1 MNSPLNILNGSFVQ
15 HKLNRDIAWS
25 VGSIFILAISGIT
38 INIVITFFRDVAS
51 LGVFNLSYVVY
62 TIVAQ
67 FAVCG
72 LHYSVFH
79 YSAFFKESALIKG
92 RILFSACLFS
102 LGLGISF
109 AGLTIVAAPLLAR
122 LFNSVFV
129 GETISYAAL
138 GLILFPLNKVLVAYF
153 NGLREMKVFSLLQ
166 SLRYFFVMLFVT
178 IIAISTIPIKYATL
192 GFFFAE
198 AIVFLVATVFIIR
211 QQHHKY
217 FSFSWHWIIKHLT
230 FGINSLPSGIFV
242 EINSRIDVLL
252 VALFFSDKET
262 GIYSFAAMLVDG
274 LYSLLA
280 VVRINFNPFIVSA
293 VRNQNWEQ
301 VKNLHNKSK
310 KFIFFITIFLSLI
323 LMLVYYIMSVW
334 ILPTKGLLEGM
345 PSLLILLC
353 GLNIISI
360 FIPFDNLLIAS
371 GRPRQQVVQQV
382 MTLSTIVGFA
392 LFLLPIIG
400 IEGAALGVTA
410 GYLVSILM
418 MIFFTFRIFDWNII
432 TNRTANGIKKKKR
445 K

>member
-1 MNSPLNILNGSFVQ
+1 MNLPLNVLNIIFVQ
-15 HKLNRDIAWS
+15 HKLTRDIAWS
-25 VGSIFILAISGIT
+25 IGSVFILAISGIA
-38 INIVITFFRDVAS
+38 INIVVTVFRDVAS
-51 LGVFNLSYVVY
+51 LGVFNLSYTVY
-62 TIVAQ
+62 IIVSQ

-79 YSAFFKESALIKG
+79 YSAFFKDSPLIKG
-92 RILFSACLFS
+92 RILFTACLFS
-102 LGLGISF
+102 LGLGIFF
-109 AGLTIVAAPLLAR
+109 AGLTTVAAPLLAR
-122 LFNSVFV
+122 LFNSVSAE
-129 GETISYAAL
+129 ETIRYAAF
-138 GLILFPLNKVLVAYF
+138 GLVLFPLNKVLLAYF
-153 NGLREMKVFSLLQ
+153 NGLRQMKVFSLLQ

-178 IIAISTIPIKYATL
+178 IVAISMMPIKYATL

-198 AIVFLVATVFIIR
+198 VIVSTVATVFIIR
-211 QQHHKY
+211 QNHHKY
-217 FSFSWHWIIKHLT
+217 FSFSWQWIIKHLT

-252 VALFFSDKET
+252 VAVFFSDKET

-274 LYSLLA
+274 LYNLLA
-280 VVRINFNPFIVSA
+280 MVRINFNPIIVSA

-310 KFIFFITIFLSLI
+310 KFIFFVTIFLSLI
-323 LMLVYYIMSVW
+323 LMLVYYVMSVW
-334 ILPTKGLLEGM
+334 ILPTKDLLEGM

-353 GLNIISI
+353 GLNMISI

-371 GRPRQQVVQQV
+371 GQPRQQAMQQV
-382 MTLSTIVGFA
+382 MTLSINVGFA

-418 MIFFTFRIFDWNII
+418 MIFFTFRIFGWNII
-432 TNRTANGIKKKKR
+432 TNRTAIGIKKKKR

>member
-1 MNSPLNILNGSFVQ
+1 MNLPLNVLNISFLQ
-15 HKLNRDIAWS
+15 HKLTRDIAWS
-25 VGSIFILAISGIT
+25 VGSIFILAISGIS
-38 INIVITFFRDVAS
+38 INIVITVFRDVDS
-51 LGVFNLSYVVY
+51 LGVFNLSYIVY

-67 FAVCG
+67 IAVFG

-92 RILFSACLFS
+92 RILFTACLFS
-102 LGLGISF
+102 LCLGIFF

-122 LFNSVFV
+122 LFNSAFV
-129 GETISYAAL
+129 GESISYAAL
-138 GLILFPLNKVLVAYF
+138 GLMLFPLNKVLVAYF

-166 SLRYFFVMLFVT
+166 SLRFFFVMLFVT
-178 IIAISTIPIKYATL
+178 IVAISMMPMKYATL

-198 AIVFLVATVFIIR
+198 AIVSLVAIVFVIR

-217 FSFSWHWIIKHLT
+217 FSFSWHWMKKHLT

-252 VALFFSDKET
+252 VAVFFSDKET

-274 LYSLLA
+274 LYNLLA
-280 VVRINFNPFIVSA
+280 IVRINFNPIIVSA
-293 VRNQNWEQ
+293 VRNQNWQQ

-323 LMLVYYIMSVW
+323 LMLAYYVMSVW

-353 GLNIISI
+353 GLNMISI

-371 GRPRQQVVQQV
+371 GQPRQQAMQQV

-418 MIFFTFRIFDWNII
+418 MIFFTFRIFGWNLI
-432 TNRTANGIKKKKR
+432 TNRVAIGIKKKKR